1 MSRLL
6 PVLAFVL
13 ALQSVA
19 VAANSSHLRE
29 PVFMPARDNGSGS
42 DDDDDDDDDDISST
56 ATTHHTTSTSTSINQ
71 FSTSITSTTH
81 SSSNFFLG
89 SSFFSFSDFI
99 PTPIPTSTSTIT
111 THSSSTLI
119 TQSNSVSTIA
129 NTDMPIS
136 SSLSYASTTSGTSSS
151 SLGQHSVHGVT
162 PAAGH
167 GLSTGARA
175 SLSCGIM
182 FSLILSALVVC
193 YFRKRSSRPWDRIM
207 DEPTISSSEVSQYCP
222 PNSIAP
228 LSKGVLP
235 PTPSPPRLDT
245 AHPYPPDI
253 SHSPPLLSIPKG
265 VSSMNDDSCIEI
277 YTLYLRGAPVV
288 DNKYLPTH
296 SQRPPALHR
305 MRPQA
310 FHEHVLDPMAL
321 GSLQLPH

>member
-56 ATTHHTTSTSTSINQ
+56 ATTHHTTSTSASINQ
-71 FSTSITSTTH
+71 FSTSITFTTH
-81 SSSNFFLG
+81 SSSSFFLG
-89 SSFFSFSDFI
+89 SSFSSSNFI
-99 PTPIPTSTSTIT
+99 PTPTSTSASTIT
-111 THSSSTLI
+111 THPSSTSI
-119 TQSNSVSTIA
+119 TQSSSVSTIA
-129 NTDMPIS
+129 NTDMSIS

-162 PAAGH
+162 PTAGH

-207 DEPTISSSEVSQYCP
+207 DESTISSSEVSQYFP
-222 PNSIAP
+222 HNSIAS
-228 LSKGVLP
+228 LSRGVLP
-235 PTPSPPRLDT
+235 PPRLDT

-253 SHSPPLLSIPKG
+253 SHSPPLLSIPRAA
-265 VSSMNDDSCIEI
+265 SMNDDSCIEI
-277 YTLYLRGAPVV
+277 YTLYLRGAPVM
-288 DNKYLPTH
+288 DNKYLPTQ
-296 SQRPPALHR
+296 SQRPPALRR

-310 FHEHVLDPMAL
+310 FHEHTLDPMAL